1 MKQPINRLPDLLCVG
16 LALFSVACSHAPLT
30 SVAPVFTSDAP
41 VQIKVYVDLK
51 CPDAKEFV
59 EEVLPHLE
67 TQHIELGQA
76 RLETQLVSF
85 LPGSLPAAN
94 AVYCVQEQD
103 QNGFYP
109 YLRYL
114 YRYQPP
120 EYEDWANTPYLLHM
134 AQEAHLNMDLKS
146 LRVCMQEMRYR
157 SVIAQNNEEERHILA
172 GSLHSPVVLVE
183 EERIIPAGYNP
194 FRSPTFTQVQ
204 TSIRQ
209 KLDHKTKSYFQH
221 PPV

>member
-1 MKQPINRLPDLLCVG
+1 MKQGVNRLPDLLCVG
-16 LALFSVACSHAPLT
+16 LALFFVACSHAPLT
-30 SVAPVFTSDAP
+30 SVAPVSTGGRP
-41 VQIKVYVDLK
+41 IQIKVYVDLK

-59 EEVLPHLE
+59 EEVLPQLE
-67 TQHIELGQA
+67 TQHIESGQA

-120 EYEDWANTPYLLHM
+120 EYEDWANTPYLLRM
-134 AQEAHLNMDLKS
+134 AQEAHLQVDFES
-146 LRVCMQEMRYR
+146 LRVCMQEMRYS
-157 SVIAQNNEEERHILA
+157 SVIVQNNEEERHILA

-183 EERIIPAGYNP
+183 QERIIPAGYNP
-194 FRSPTFTQVQ
+194 FRSPTFSQVRA
-204 TSIRQ
+204 SIEK
-209 KLDHKTKSYFQH
+209 KLAYQ
-221 PPV
+221 